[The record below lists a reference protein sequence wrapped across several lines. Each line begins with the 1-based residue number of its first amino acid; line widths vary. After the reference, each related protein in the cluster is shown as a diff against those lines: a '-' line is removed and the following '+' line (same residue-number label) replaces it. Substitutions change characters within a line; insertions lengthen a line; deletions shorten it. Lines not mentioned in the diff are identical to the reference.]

1 MKNIKITAK
10 YISKNGWVD
19 EDNPS
24 MVYKVR
30 ELNESNSGKKRV
42 LLWGF
47 NSMVEIE
54 EVELMINGVVVNWIN

>member
-24 MVYKVR
+24 MIYKVR
-30 ELNESNSGKKRV
+30 ELNESLTGKKRIH
-42 LLWGF
+42 LWGF
-47 NSMVEIE
+47 NDPVPIE
-54 EVELMINGVVVNWIN
+54 EVELMINGVVVNWI